1 MERFGGCPMSDDDV
15 EAVNHLQEPPSTS
28 LTGTPLAMY
37 RLAKMT
43 IEEWDP
49 VPPPEK
55 EEE

>member
-1 MERFGGCPMSDDDV
+1 MERFGGCPMSDDNV

-28 LTGTPLAMY
+28 LTGVPLAMY

-49 VPPPEK
+49 VPPPK
-55 EEE
+55 EDE